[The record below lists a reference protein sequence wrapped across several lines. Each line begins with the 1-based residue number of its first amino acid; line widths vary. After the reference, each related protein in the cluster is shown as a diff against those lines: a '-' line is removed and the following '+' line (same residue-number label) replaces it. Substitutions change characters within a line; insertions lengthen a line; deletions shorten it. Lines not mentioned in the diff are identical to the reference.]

1 MKIRFMLAAA
11 LLAGTPWTLGAQTP
25 ATASIE
31 GDVTD
36 AETGRPVPGVV
47 VHVEDP
53 RRHEIT
59 HEDGSFHLLQLP
71 PGRYTVLFERVG
83 YETAARQVTLVMG
96 QSARLEVVL
105 APAPV
110 ELEGLVVTATMG
122 GRSATDA
129 LRPTTVVAG
138 RDLQRQ
144 LDATVAGTLESE
156 AGVAVASMGPAPARP
171 VIRGLAGDR
180 VLILEDGERVGDV
193 SASSTDHAVA
203 IEPIGAERIEVVRG
217 PAALFYGSNA
227 LGGVVNVITEEI
239 PTTLPHRL
247 HGGATLQ
254 ARSATE
260 GMAGEASLL
269 DSFGR
274 LAVRA
279 SGSIR
284 DAGVLTTPLADVPN
298 TELRTWGASAGAAWV
313 NGWGHVGGAFRL
325 YDSEYGIPPDSVSG
339 HPDGVRVAMDRWA
352 ARGQL
357 HWTQGVGPLE
367 HVELDAKVTRLDH
380 FELEDGGAVGTEF
393 GLNTHVVELVGRHD
407 GVGPFSRGAIGVRG
421 QRNDYGANR
430 GRGEILSVDEWGAAL
445 YALEELEAGRF
456 QIQVGGRFDYA
467 ANDPTTGPDQVAGVA
482 VRERAFSN
490 LTGSASLLYALTTET
505 QIGLSASRA
514 FRTPSSDE
522 LYSEGPHLASY
533 TFEVGNPDLEAEVG
547 HGIDLFLRLNGTRV
561 RGEIAGFYNRIDG
574 YVYPLN
580 TGDLRGDLFV
590 YQPTNTDA
598 LFAGAE
604 ASLEWTPIR
613 RIALDGNVSFVR
625 AQNEQIDEPLP
636 FIPPLNGGLA
646 LRYERTRW
654 YVQTGWRGA
663 ARQERVP
670 ERPDLPAGSAGYCDE
685 PGAAIDCRPVPG
697 EFVVTDGYGT
707 FNAAAG
713 YRMDFGGALHSLTL
727 SVENLTDEVYRNHLS
742 RIKELLPEQGRSVN
756 LLYRVGF

>member
-1 MKIRFMLAAA
+1 MKIRFMLTAA
-11 LLAGTPWTLGAQTP
+11 LVVASPWTLGAQTP

-31 GDVTD
+31 GDVID
-36 AETGRPVPGVV
+36 AETGRSVPGVV

-83 YETAARQVTLVMG
+83 YETAARQVTLVQG
-96 QSARLEVVL
+96 QSARLEVAL

-110 ELEGLVVTATMG
+110 ELEGLVVTATVG

-144 LDATVAGTLESE
+144 LDATIAGTLESE

-171 VIRGLAGDR
+171 VIRGLGGDR

-203 IEPIGAERIEVVRG
+203 VEPIGAERIEVVRG

-254 ARSATE
+254 GRSATD

-269 DSFGR
+269 DAFGR

-284 DAGVLTTPLADVPN
+284 DAGDLTTPLTEVPN
-298 TELRTWGASAGAAWV
+298 TDLRTWGASAGAAWV
-313 NGWGHVGGAFRL
+313 NGWGHVGGAFRV

-339 HPDGVRVAMDRWA
+339 HPAGVRVVMDRWA

-357 HWTQGVGPLE
+357 HWTRGVGPLE
-367 HVELDAKVTRLDH
+367 HVELDTKITRLDH
-380 FELEDGGAVGTEF
+380 FELEDGGEVGTEF
-393 GLNTHVVELVGRHD
+393 GLNTHVVELVGRH
-407 GVGPFSRGAIGVRG
+407 GGLGPFSRGAIGVRG
-421 QRNDYGANR
+421 QRNDYGADR
-430 GRGEILSVDEWGAAL
+430 GRGAILSVDEWGAAL

-456 QIQVGGRFDYA
+456 QLQLGGRFDYA
-467 ANDPTTGPDQVAGVA
+467 ANEPTSGPAEVAGVP
-482 VRERAFSN
+482 VRERTFGN
-490 LTGSASLLYALTTET
+490 LTGSASLLFATSAQT
-505 QIGLSASRA
+505 QVGVSASRA

-533 TFEVGNPDLEAEVG
+533 TFEVGNPELEAEIG
-547 HGIDLFLRLNGTRV
+547 HGIDLFVRLNGARV
-561 RGEIAGFYNRIDG
+561 RGEVAGFYNRIDG
-574 YVYPLN
+574 FVYPLN
-580 TGDLRGDLFV
+580 TGTLRGDLFV

-598 LFAGAE
+598 SFTGAE
-604 ASLEWTPIR
+604 ASLEWSPLR
-613 RIALDGNVSFVR
+613 HVALDGNVSFVR
-625 AQNEQIDEPLP
+625 AENEQLDEPLP
-636 FIPPLNGGLA
+636 FIPPLNGSLA

-654 YVQTGWRGA
+654 YVQTGWRA
-663 ARQERVP
+663 AAMQERVP
-670 ERPDLPAGSAGYCDE
+670 ERPELPVGSPGYCDE
-685 PGAAIDCRPVPG
+685 GGVAIGCRPVPG
-697 EFVVTDGYGT
+697 EFVPTSGYAI
-707 FNAAAG
+707 FNLAAG
-713 YRMDFGGALHSLTL
+713 YRMDFGGALHALTL
-727 SVENLTDEVYRNHLS
+727 SVENVTDEVYRNHLS
-742 RIKELLPEQGRSVN
+742 RIKELLPEQGRTVN

>member
-1 MKIRFMLAAA
+1 MKIRNMLAAA
-11 LLAGTPWTLGAQTP
+11 LLAAAPGVLAAQTP

-31 GDVTD
+31 GSVRDG
-36 AETGRPVPGVV
+36 ETGLPVAGVA

-59 HEDGSFHLLQLP
+59 HADGSFHLLQLP

-83 YETAARQVTLVMG
+83 YATQARQVGLATGEAAQLDV
-96 QSARLEVVL
+96 RL

-122 GRSATDA
+122 GRSSEDA
-129 LRPTTVVAG
+129 LRPTAVVAG

-144 LDATVAGTLESE
+144 LDATIAGTLESE

-171 VIRGLAGDR
+171 VIRGLGGDR

-193 SASSTDHAVA
+193 SASSADHAVA
-203 IEPIGAERIEVVRG
+203 VEPIGAERIEVVRG

-254 ARSATE
+254 GRSATATT
-260 GMAGEASLL
+260 AGEASLT

-284 DAGVLTTPLADVPN
+284 DAGVLTTPLGDVPN
-298 TELRTWGASAGAAWV
+298 TDLTTRGAAAGAAWV
-313 NGWGHVGGAFRL
+313 NGWGHVGGAFRV
-325 YDSEYGIPPDSVSG
+325 YDSGYGIPPDTVSG
-339 HPDGVRVAMDRWA
+339 HDDGVRVEMDRWA
-352 ARGQL
+352 GRGQL
-357 HWTQGVGPLE
+357 HWTRGAGPLD
-367 HVELDAKVTRLDH
+367 HVELDVKVTRLDH
-380 FELEDGGAVGTEF
+380 FELEEAGVVGTQF
-393 GLNTHVVELVGRHD
+393 GLNTHALELMGRH
-407 GVGPFSRGAIGVRG
+407 GGLGPFSRGALGVRG
-421 QRNDYGANR
+421 QRNDYGADR
-430 GRGEILSVDEWGAAL
+430 GRGDVLSVDEWSGAL

-456 QIQVGGRFDYA
+456 QLQVGARFDYA
-467 ANDPTTGPDQVAGVA
+467 AKDPVRGPDAVAGVP
-482 VRERAFSN
+482 VRARTFSN
-490 LTGSASLLYALTTET
+490 LAASAALLYEVMTAAQL
-505 QIGLSASRA
+505 GLGVSRA

-533 TFEVGNPDLEAEVG
+533 TFEVGNPELDAEIG
-547 HGIDLFLRLNGTRV
+547 HGVDLFLRLKGERL
-561 RGEIAGFYNRIDG
+561 RGEVATFLNRIDG

-580 TGDLRGDLFV
+580 TGGIRSGLFV
-590 YQPTNTDA
+590 YQATNTDA
-598 LFAGAE
+598 SFAGAE
-604 ASLEWTPIR
+604 ASLKWTPIR
-613 RIALDGNVSFVR
+613 HIALEGNVSFVR
-625 AQNEQIDEPLP
+625 AHNEDVDEPLP
-636 FIPPLNGGLA
+636 FIPPLNGSLA

-654 YVQTGWRGA
+654 YVQAGWRA
-663 ARQERVP
+663 AATQDRVP
-670 ERPDLPAGSAGYCDE
+670 ARPELPLGSRGYCDE
-685 PGAAIDCRPVPG
+685 TGGAAGCRPVPG
-697 EFVVTDGYGT
+697 EFLPTEGYAT
-707 FNAAAG
+707 FDVATGLRLEFA
-713 YRMDFGGALHSLTL
+713 GALHSLTL
-727 SVENLTDEVYRNHLS
+727 SVDNLSDEVYRNHLS